1 MDTSSR
7 WAAERLAERGIDARE
22 VLGPGLYGG
31 QVTTGDLYTFLGVV
45 AASEKAGQDPTHT
58 LARLALRAG
67 LPSSHA
73 DALFLAYNQQSA
85 EEAGHG
91 DKVFGAAYYAMGGI
105 AASKEQ
111 SVVGDG
117 DVLRKAAA
125 ADPQQNRRTLWTF
138 AAALGGIELVA
149 LQRVFPSLVALC
161 ERWQHPIAR
170 DLEAQIRDV
179 IRPEESRHVL
189 IWRYVFHTLV
199 APEGEHAVAAFLQQT
214 NAGRGQLGAPWLD
227 RAGFRRMVGP
237 NPPTFRQLMGKE
249 RVSPD

>member
-7 WAAERLAERGIDARE
+7 WAAGRLAERGIDARE

-67 LPSSHA
+67 LPSSQA

-91 DKVFGAAYYAMGGI
+91 DKVFGAAYYAMGGV

-111 SVVGDG
+111 SVVGG
-117 DVLRKAAA
+117 DVVEEALA
-125 ADPQQNRRTLWTF
+125 ADSQRNWQTLWTS
-138 AAALGGIELVA
+138 AARLGGIELVA

-199 APEGEHAVAAFLQQT
+199 APEGERAVAVFLQQT
-214 NAGRGQLGAPWLD
+214 NAGRSQLGAPWLD
-227 RAGFRRMVGP
+227 AAGFRRMVGP
-237 NPPTFRQLMGKE
+237 SAPTLRQLMGKE
-249 RVSPD
+249 RVTLD